1 MTATETLNDGLK
13 RAYELVIGSD
23 AIAAKVDAAIAQVAP
38 QVRMPGFR
46 PGKVPGNLIR
56 KMHGPSLR
64 REALQEAVN
73 EAVNRL
79 MADKGLRPAIQ
90 PQVDLDG
97 GLNDGEDVKI
107 SVSLEV
113 LPDVPDAEVE
123 GIALERLTV
132 EVSDAEVEAALKRLA
147 EGQKSFE
154 DAPAKHKAKE
164 GDLVVMD
171 YAGTAD
177 GVAFEGGT
185 GEGMEIELGS
195 GRLIPGFEDGL
206 VGVKAGD
213 SRTVKVT
220 FPADYPAENLAGKD
234 AEFAVTVTAVKL
246 AKEAVVDESFATN
259 LGLDSLD
266 KLKEILKD
274 QVESELNGLTRTYLK
289 RKLLDHLAAAHSFD
303 VPPSMVDAEFQQIWA
318 QVEASASDEEKA
330 GMEAERGDYG
340 RIAERRVRLGL
351 LLSDIGQKN
360 GVQVT
365 QGEMNRLVAQEAA
378 RYPGQEREVQKY
390 FAENAIAAAQLRA
403 PLFEEKVVD
412 FLLGKA
418 SITDRQVSRSELEA
432 AIESEDETPLSALP
446 HGAPGHVHGPD
457 CNHDHGHDHDHD
469 HGAKPAKK
477 PAAKKAV
484 KAEAA
489 EEAVTGEAVTGEAVT
504 GEAVAEEAPKPAK
517 KPAARKA
524 AAPKEEAAAEGEAD
538 APKKAPA
545 RKKAAK

>member
-1 MTATETLNDGLK
+1 MNVTETLNEGLK
-13 RAYELVIGSD
+13 RAYSLEIAAA
-23 AIAAKVDAAIAQVAP
+23 AIADKVEAAIAQVAP

-56 KMHGPSLR
+56 KMHGDALR
-64 REALQEAVN
+64 REALQEAIN
-73 EAVNRL
+73 DAVNKL
-79 MADKGLRPAIQ
+79 LADNGLRPATQ
-90 PQVDLDG
+90 PQIDVDG
-97 GLNDGEDVKI
+97 GLGEGEDLKI

-113 LPDVPDAEVE
+113 LPDVPESDLG
-123 GIALERLTV
+123 GISLERLTV
-132 EVSDAEVEAALKRLA
+132 EAGDADIDAAVARLA
-147 EGQKSFE
+147 EQQKTFE
-154 DAPAKHKAKE
+154 DAPAKHKAKD

-171 YAGTAD
+171 YVGTAD

-206 VGVKAGD
+206 KGVKTGD
-213 SRTVKVT
+213 KTTVKVT

-234 AEFAVTVTAVKL
+234 AEFAVTVTAVKT
-246 AKEAVVDESFATN
+246 AKEAVVDDTLATN
-259 LGLDSLD
+259 LGLESLD
-266 KLKEILKD
+266 QLKAILKD

-303 VPPSMVDAEFQQIWA
+303 VPPTMVDAEFQQIWRQVAAEATDEDKA
-318 QVEASASDEEKA
+318 Q
-330 GMEAERGDYG
+330 MEAERGDYG

-365 QGEMNRLVAQEAA
+365 QAEMNRLVAQESA

-390 FAENAIAAAQLRA
+390 FSENAVAAAQLRA

-418 SITDRQVSRSELEA
+418 TITDRVVSRAELEA
-432 AIESEDETPLSALP
+432 AIESEDETPLGAGVP

-457 CNHDHGHDHDHD
+457 CDHDHD
-469 HGAKPAKK
+469 HKPAKK

-484 KAEAA
+484 KAED
-489 EEAVTGEAVTGEAVT
+489 
-504 GEAVAEEAPKPAK
+504 AVAEEAPKPAK
-517 KPAARKA
+517 KA
-524 AAPKEEAAAEGEAD
+524 AAKKAEEPKADAED
-538 APKKAPA
+538 APKKAAPK
-545 RKKAAK
+545 KKAAAK

>member
-132 EVSDAEVEAALKRLA
+132 EVSDAEVEASLKRLA

-185 GEGMEIELGS
+185 GEAMEIELGS

-234 AEFAVTVTAVKL
+234 AQFAVTVTAVKL

-457 CNHDHGHDHDHD
+457 CDHGHDHDHD

-477 PAAKKAV
+477 AAPKKAV

-489 EEAVTGEAVTGEAVT
+489 EDAVTAEAVT

>member
-23 AIAAKVDAAIAQVAP
+23 AIAAKVETAIAQVAP
-38 QVRMPGFR
+38 QIRMPGFR
-46 PGKVPGNLIR
+46 PGKVPSNLIR
-56 KMHGPSLR
+56 KMHGPALR
-64 REALQEAVN
+64 REAMQEAVN
-73 EAVNRL
+73 EAVNKL
-79 MADKGLRPAIQ
+79 MADKALRPAIQ
-90 PQVDLDG
+90 PTVDLDG
-97 GLNDGEDVKI
+97 GANDGEDLKV

-113 LPDVPDAEVE
+113 LPDVPEAQVE
-123 GIALERLTV
+123 GIALERLTAV
-132 EVSDAEVEAALKRLA
+132 ATDAEIDAAVRRLA

-154 DAPAKHKAKE
+154 DAPAKHKAKT

-171 YAGTAD
+171 YAGSVD
-177 GVAFEGGT
+177 GVAFDGGT
-185 GEGMEIELGS
+185 GEDMEIELGS

-206 VGVKAGD
+206 EGAKVGD

-220 FPADYPAENLAGKD
+220 FPADYPAENLAGKA
-234 AEFAVTVTAVKL
+234 AEFAVTVKAVKL
-246 AKEAVVDESFATN
+246 AKEAALDDTLATN

-266 KLKEILKD
+266 KLKEILKE

-289 RKLLDHLAAAHSFD
+289 RKLLDNLAAAHSFE

-318 QVEASASDEEKA
+318 QVAASATDEDKA
-330 GMEAERGDYG
+330 QMEAERGDYG

-365 QGEMNRLVAQEAA
+365 QAEMNRLVAQEAA
-378 RYPGQEREVQKY
+378 RYQGQEREVQKY
-390 FAENAIAAAQLRA
+390 FAENAVAAAQLRA

-418 SITDRQVSRSELEA
+418 SITDREVTRAELEA
-432 AIESEDETPLSALP
+432 AIESEDETPLGSLP

-457 CNHDHGHDHDHD
+457 CDHDHDHDHGHD

-477 PAAKKAV
+477 AAAKKAV
-484 KAEAA
+484 KAEA
-489 EEAVTGEAVTGEAVT
+489 
-504 GEAVAEEAPKPAK
+504 VAEEAPKAAK
-517 KPAARKA
+517 KPAAKKA
-524 AAPKEEAAAEGEAD
+524 AEPKAEEAAE

-545 RKKAAK
+545 KKKAEAK